1 MKRKENFSFM
11 YFKHDGHIIEE
22 CYSKKNMGKNA
33 CNVATRITNKSH
45 VNKYIYNKDKEK
57 LNDSCIEEIY

>member
-1 MKRKENFSFM
+1 
-11 YFKHDGHIIEE
+11 
-22 CYSKKNMGKNA
+22 MGKNA

-57 LNDSCIEEIY
+57 LNDSCIEEIYYDKLNLCR